1 MIPQQNRIAGCSF
14 SIYPMSGHFV
24 EIILSAIRRVDMSKV
39 WHQTNDIETCVRGRI
54 SHVFDV
60 TLALF
65 SAAIESGEHV
75 VFRGT
80 FSIGCPGDSAADSFM
95 ANDDEKLNKTLWAN
109 SSHNAMA
116 IAGKFSV
123 YPLGME
129 LGVELNQ
136 TGSCNDSSCDGY
148 MGKIYECI
156 EHMRASS
163 LKVQQTH
170 YATRFDGDLQL
181 SWQYLEQCFQ
191 MLEEQGSRH
200 TVMDVT
206 ISANSPTGRA
216 NQS

>member
-1 MIPQQNRIAGCSF
+1 MVYQQNRIAGCSF
-14 SIYPMSGHFV
+14 SIYPMSEDFV

-39 WHQTNDIETCVRGRI
+39 WRQTNDIETCIRGRI

-65 SAAIESGEHV
+65 STAIESGEHV

-80 FSIGCPGDSAADSFM
+80 FSIGCPGDSTADNFM
-95 ANDDEKLNKTLWAN
+95 ANDDVKLNKTLWAN
-109 SSHNAMA
+109 HS

-123 YPLGME
+123 YPLGE
-129 LGVELNQ
+129 LSP
-136 TGSCNDSSCDGY
+136 TDSCSDSSCGGY

-163 LKVQQTH
+163 LKVQQIH

-191 MLEEQGSRH
+191 MLEEQGFRH
-200 TVMDVT
+200 TVMDVS
-206 ISANSPTGRA
+206 ISANSPTCGA